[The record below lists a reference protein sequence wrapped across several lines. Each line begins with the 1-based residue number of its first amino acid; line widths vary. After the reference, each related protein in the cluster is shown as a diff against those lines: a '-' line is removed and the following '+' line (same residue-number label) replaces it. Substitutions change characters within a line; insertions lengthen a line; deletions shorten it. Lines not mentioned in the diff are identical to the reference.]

1 MDRTGEPFR
10 SAERIRDA
18 LRNDRILVIGRI
30 ADKGPAVAKSL
41 AEKVRQIAGA
51 SDPRSVIA
59 TRRLTYRDR
68 IALQTYRDAR
78 HCSTSIP
85 ARAHLPRRAN
95 DSA

>member
-1 MDRTGEPFR
+1 MDRIGEPFR

-59 TRRLTYRDR
+59 TRRVDLSRPHRTSNVPGRPP
-68 IALQTYRDAR
+68 LQHFDPGAR
-78 HCSTSIP
+78 SP
-85 ARAHLPRRAN
+85 AAPRER
-95 DSA
+95 